1 MNEYPR
7 PHLRRNLWLNLNGNW
22 SFAITRI
29 KMRYPQVF
37 DRIVRVP
44 FPIESNSSGI
54 RLPIGP
60 LVYLWYKLNFQ
71 LRSPIWYEGDHHQY
85 RLILHFD
92 KVDYE
97 TVVYLNRHIV
107 GPKHSGGYDPF
118 SYDISPYFMDYQDN
132 ELIVR
137 VWDPSNYGYQARGK
151 QQLFVRELNSIY
163 YVPCSGIWG
172 TVWLERV
179 PRVRIDRL
187 QFQTRISSTHV
198 HLKYRIDLATTKTN
212 PSDHRTPNEGS
223 FPTYPKI
230 DIIPNKEDL
239 LDAQRIVKSSENN
252 IGFNLNITIH
262 NLTTLISSKPNIEQ
276 EISFPLTKINLW
288 SPENPY
294 LYDIHIDLY
303 QMNVFIERIY
313 SYIGFRQISL
323 CSKTNKICLNN
334 QPYFMLGVLDQGYWS
349 DGLYRPINDDAYRY
363 DIEQM
368 KNLGFNTLRK
378 HMKSEPSRW
387 YYWCDRIGMLVWQD
401 MPAGDSYDG
410 YENESES
417 DKQLRLHR
425 DNRTNYL
432 PIPPPKFDQFSTTP
446 RTNIKRTLKS
456 KIQFEKELKSMIDF
470 LSFHP
475 SIIIWVLFNEGWG
488 QYDTIRLSTW
498 LQSYDQDRLI
508 NSASGWQDG
517 FGSGHMRDI
526 HDYTK
531 HILLPSM
538 DNENRA
544 LVIGECGGFGL
555 MSSGWSY
562 NSYSDRYLM
571 TYAFEQLILNL
582 SPQISAMIYTQ
593 LSDVENE
600 SNGILTY
607 DRKENKYISSHIKR
621 VLKNDFSHLYKLQ
634 HIWNLTTTPYTNY
647 TSLSLSNSFNVTI
660 DYNRTFDHYFYFYI
674 CYLYSQVNIT
684 IDHHHTIILNRTHE
698 IRDYHYIS
706 LPYDLFRG
714 SIYQEHFLNIHIRY
728 EPSFDDGNDSFVYT
742 NRTYFYLNLAILSE

>member
-1 MNEYPR
+1 M
-7 PHLRRNLWLNLNGNW
+7 
-22 SFAITRI
+22 
-29 KMRYPQVF
+29 
-37 DRIVRVP
+37 D
-44 FPIESNSSGI
+44 
-54 RLPIGP
+54 
-60 LVYLWYKLNFQ
+60 YLWYKRTFQ
-71 LRSPIWYEGDHHQY
+71 IQSSAWYEGDNSQY

-97 TVVYLNRHIV
+97 TVVYLNGYIV
-107 GPKHSGGYDPF
+107 GPKHTGGYDPF
-118 SYDISPYFMDYQDN
+118 SYDISPYFMNNEDN

-137 VWDPSNYGYQARGK
+137 VWDPSNYGFQARGK
-151 QQLFVRELNSIY
+151 QKLNAENENWIFY
-163 YVPCSGIWG
+163 IPCTGIWG
-172 TVWLERV
+172 TVWIERV

-187 QFQTRISSTHV
+187 QFQTRLSSTHV
-198 HLKYRIDLATTKTN
+198 QLKYRIDLAIAKTN
-212 PSDHRTPNEGS
+212 LSDPLPIPNEEA
-223 FPTYPKI
+223 FPVYRNENFTG
-230 DIIPNKEDL
+230 NQEDL
-239 LDAQRIVKSSENN
+239 LDAKKIEKSTEMKTH
-252 IGFNLNITIH
+252 FNLKITIQ
-262 NLTTLISSKPNIEQ
+262 NLTTLMPSKPNIEQ
-276 EISFPLTKINLW
+276 EISFPLTTIHLW

-303 QMNVFIERIY
+303 EKNVFIERIY

-323 CSKTNKICLNN
+323 CSKTKKICLNN
-334 QPYFMLGVLDQGYWS
+334 QPYFILGVLDQGYWP
-349 DGLYRPINDDAYRY
+349 DGLYRPITDDAYRY

-368 KNLGFNTLRK
+368 KKLGFNTLRK

-410 YENESES
+410 YEMESVS
-417 DKQLRLHR
+417 DTQLRLHR
-425 DNRTNYL
+425 DNRTNNL
-432 PIPPPKFDQFSTTP
+432 PIPPPKIEPTTP
-446 RTNIKRTLKS
+446 RSNTERSLES

-475 SIIIWVLFNEGWG
+475 SIIIWVLFNEAWG
-488 QYDTIRLSTW
+488 QYDTVRLSTW
-498 LQSYDQDRLI
+498 LQSYDQDRLV

-538 DNENRA
+538 SNDNRT

-555 MSSGWSY
+555 MTSGWSY
-562 NSYSDRYLM
+562 NSFSDRYLL
-571 TYAFEQLILNL
+571 TYAFEQLIFNL

-600 SNGILTY
+600 LNGILTY
-607 DRKENKYISSHIKR
+607 DRKRTKFLASHLKR
-621 VLKNDFSHLYKLQ
+621 VLKNDFSRLYKLES
-634 HIWNLTTTPYTNY
+634 IWNLATRPHTNY
-647 TSLSLSNSFNVTI
+647 QRLYMS
-660 DYNRTFDHYFYFYI
+660 RTFNITINSISNNTLNHHFYLYI

-684 IDHHHTIILNRTHE
+684 IDYHHKLILNQTHI

-714 SIYQEHFLNIHIRY
+714 SIRQEHNLEITLKY
-728 EPSFDDGNDSFVYT
+728 QPSPDDENKTIVYK
-742 NRTYFYLNLAILSE
+742 NRTYFDLRLAMLFA